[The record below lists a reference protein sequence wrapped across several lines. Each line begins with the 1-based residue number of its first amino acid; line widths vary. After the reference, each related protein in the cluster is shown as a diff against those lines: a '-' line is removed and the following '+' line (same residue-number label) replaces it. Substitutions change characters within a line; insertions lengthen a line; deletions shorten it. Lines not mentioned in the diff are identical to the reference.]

1 MPLWISSATSPEGAA
16 FMPFTIVCKKLSEV
30 SADAAFETVFA
41 DPGAA
46 AGRAWVKS
54 VDASLSDGSG
64 MSFRKVIQ
72 AEIPS
77 SVSKEESARQL
88 SLAYRDARGLAI
100 KNGCGSVVFSPLPS
114 GGSIPDDAL
123 RIASSEV
130 SEFLLKHDLNVFLA
144 VPDRDALNVS
154 SELSEEVSRYIEGNY
169 SGGPDD
175 EYYDASDWEDEP
187 GVNYIAC
194 QKSPFCRISA
204 IASASV
210 FSRSLDDLVG
220 HLDESFS
227 DTLIRLIRAKG
238 KSDVEVYRKANI
250 DRRLFSKIR
259 SKKGYT
265 PKKPTILAL
274 AIALELSIDETRD
287 LLQRAGYA
295 LSHASRFDVIVEYFI
310 KNRIYDIFGIN
321 EILFKFD
328 QPLLGG

>member
-1 MPLWISSATSPEGAA
+1 
-16 FMPFTIVCKKLSEV
+16 MPFTIVCKKLSEV
-30 SADAAFETVFA
+30 SADAAVETVFA
-41 DPGAA
+41 DPGTA

-54 VDASLSDGSG
+54 VDTSLSDGSG

-77 SVSKEESARQL
+77 SVSSEESGREISQ
-88 SLAYRDARGLAI
+88 AYRDALGLAI
-100 KNGCGSVVFSPLPS
+100 KNGCGSVAFSPLPS

-123 RIASSEV
+123 RAASSAV
-130 SEFLLKHDLNVFLA
+130 SEFLREHDLDVFLA
-144 VPDRDALNVS
+144 VPERDALPLS
-154 SELSEEVSRYIEGNY
+154 SELTDEVSRYVEGNY

-175 EYYDASDWEDEP
+175 ESCELYC
-187 GVNYIAC
+187 AC
-194 QKSPFCRISA
+194 DVPHDTLADVSCKYSMAAGAVSFGARL
-204 IASASV
+204 
-210 FSRSLDDLVG
+210 RKSLDVLVG

-238 KSDVEVYRKANI
+238 KSDAEVYRKANI

-310 KNRIYDIFGIN
+310 KNRMYDIFTIN

>member
-1 MPLWISSATSPEGAA
+1 
-16 FMPFTIVCKKLSEV
+16 MPFIIVCKKLSEV

-54 VDASLSDGSG
+54 IDASLSDGSG

-88 SLAYRDARGLAI
+88 SLAYRDALGLAI
-100 KNGCGSVVFSPLPS
+100 KNGCGSVVFSP
-114 GGSIPDDAL
+114 
-123 RIASSEV
+123 
-130 SEFLLKHDLNVFLA
+130 DLDVFLA
-144 VPDRDALNVS
+144 VPERDALPLS
-154 SELSEEVSRYIEGNY
+154 SELSDEVSRYIESHY

-187 GVNYIAC
+187 GVNYMAC
-194 QKSPFCRISA
+194 QKPPFCRISA

-227 DTLIRLIRAKG
+227 DTLIRLIRAQG

-321 EILFKFD
+321 EIIFKFD

>member
-1 MPLWISSATSPEGAA
+1 
-16 FMPFTIVCKKLSEV
+16 MPFTIVCKKLSEV
-30 SADAAFETVFA
+30 SADAAVETVFA

-77 SVSKEESARQL
+77 SVSNEESGREL
-88 SLAYRDARGLAI
+88 SLVYSDALELAI
-100 KNGCGSVVFSPLPS
+100 KNGCGSVAISPFPS
-114 GGSIPDDAL
+114 GVSFPDSAL
-123 RIASSEV
+123 RAASSAV
-130 SEFLLKHDLNVFLA
+130 SEFLLEHDLDVCLA
-144 VPDRDALNVS
+144 VPERDALPLS
-154 SELSEEVSRYIEGNY
+154 SELTDEVSRYVEGNY
-169 SGGPDD
+169 SGGPDG
-175 EYYDASDWEDEP
+175 ESGELYC
-187 GVNYIAC
+187 AC
-194 QKSPFCRISA
+194 EVPHDTLADVSSKHCMVA
-204 IASASV
+204 GAVSV
-210 FSRSLDDLVG
+210 WARLRTSLDDLVG

-274 AIALELSIDETRD
+274 AIALELSLDETED

-310 KNRIYDIFGIN
+310 KNRVYDIFTIN
-321 EILFKFD
+321 EILFRFD

>member
-1 MPLWISSATSPEGAA
+1 
-16 FMPFTIVCKKLSEV
+16 MPFIIVCKKLSEV

-54 VDASLSDGSG
+54 IDASLSDGSG

-88 SLAYRDARGLAI
+88 SLAYRDALGLAI

-130 SEFLLKHDLNVFLA
+130 SEFLLKHDLDVFLA
-144 VPDRDALNVS
+144 VPERDALPLS
-154 SELSEEVSRYIEGNY
+154 SELSDEVSRYIESHY

-187 GVNYIAC
+187 GVNYMAC
-194 QKSPFCRISA
+194 QKPPFCRISA

-227 DTLIRLIRAKG
+227 DTLIRLIINPMSRSTGRRTSTAGCFRRSAQKKDIPR
-238 KSDVEVYRKANI
+238 KSRPYS
-250 DRRLFSKIR
+250 RL
-259 SKKGYT
+259 
-265 PKKPTILAL
+265 P
-274 AIALELSIDETRD
+274 
-287 LLQRAGYA
+287 
-295 LSHASRFDVIVEYFI
+295 
-310 KNRIYDIFGIN
+310 
-321 EILFKFD
+321 
-328 QPLLGG
+328 

>member
-1 MPLWISSATSPEGAA
+1 
-16 FMPFTIVCKKLSEV
+16 MPFTIVCKKLSQV
-30 SADAAFETVFA
+30 SADAVLETVFA

-46 AGRAWVKS
+46 AGRAVVKT

-64 MSFRKVIQ
+64 MSFSKVIQ

-77 SVSKEESARQL
+77 SVSNEESGREL
-88 SLAYRDARGLAI
+88 SLAYRDALELVI
-100 KNGCGSVVFSPLPS
+100 KNGCGSVAFSPLPS
-114 GGSIPDDAL
+114 GVSIPDNAL
-123 RIASSEV
+123 RIASSAV
-130 SEFLLKHDLNVFLA
+130 SEFLLDHDLDVFLA
-144 VPDRDALNVS
+144 VPERDALLLS
-154 SELSEEVSRYIEGNY
+154 SELTDEVSRYVESNY
-169 SGGPDD
+169 SGGPDG
-175 EYYDASDWEDEP
+175 EYYDASGWDDEP
-187 GVNYIAC
+187 GVNYMAC
-194 QKSPFCRISA
+194 QKSPYAFASA

-238 KSDVEVYRKANI
+238 KSDSEVYRKANI

-274 AIALELSIDETRD
+274 AIALELSLDETED

-310 KNRIYDIFGIN
+310 KNRMYDIFTIN